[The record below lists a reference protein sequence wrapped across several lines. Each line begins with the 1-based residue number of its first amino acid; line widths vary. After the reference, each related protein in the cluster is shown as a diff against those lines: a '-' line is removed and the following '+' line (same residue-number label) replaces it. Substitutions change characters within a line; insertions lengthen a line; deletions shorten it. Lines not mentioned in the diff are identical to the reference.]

1 LRKAVG
7 YESAKLK
14 TSNSAGEA
22 QKQQRIEIPALKI
35 DKSQMLADGI
45 FAEYIPPQPEAKI
58 SAMAYARFVGIITGV
73 IFLTLTGLAYW
84 KLQWYAGIP
93 LGLWLLFILMG
104 YFYGKS
110 VELHFSDDFIL
121 IKKGFIFKNRVVI
134 PTFKLQA
141 VAIEENIFLKRRKL
155 SHINL
160 YTAAGSKRVKYLSKK
175 DAIAIYDHVLMCVE
189 RSLEPWM

>member
-1 LRKAVG
+1 
-7 YESAKLK
+7 
-14 TSNSAGEA
+14 
-22 QKQQRIEIPALKI
+22 
-35 DKSQMLADGI
+35 MLADGI
-45 FAEYIPPQPEAKI
+45 FAEYIPPRPKVRI
-58 SAMAYARFVGIITGV
+58 SPAAYARFVAIITGV

-84 KLQWYAGIP
+84 KLQWYAGVPI
-93 LGLWLLFILMG
+93 GLWVLFIFLG
-104 YFYGKS
+104 YIYGKS

-141 VAIEENIFLKRRKL
+141 VALEENIFLKRRNL

-175 DAIAIYDHVLMCVE
+175 DAIALYDHVLMCVE
-189 RSLEPWM
+189 RSSEPWM